1 MNQLLNKT
9 TMVAAL
15 LRAVPVGMTV
25 IFVLAVV
32 LMNFLARITLVSL
45 PWLALNA
52 GITVSW
58 VSFLFVDI
66 VTRHFGAKAANMLSV
81 VAIGVNL
88 IVCFFSVVIG
98 RLFDHPSLDMVVGGQ
113 WSILLASTIAY
124 LVAALTNNYTNVF
137 LGRRFFRQNPDGRK
151 AFAVRSYISTFLSQC
166 VDNFLRLFFGLFLF
180 LLVKAVKHRADCVTL
195 LFCHLVDGSDHFLDV
210 LLNHFRIQVLFRF
223 LLPRS
228 AEKSMPDTFPP
239 RKWSGILNSVSPTET
254 AI

>member
-81 VAIGVNL
+81 VAIVVNL
-88 IVCFFSVVIG
+88 IVCFFSVLIG

-124 LVAALTNNYTNVF
+124 LIAALTNNYTNVF

-166 VDNFLRLFFGLFLF
+166 VDNFLFVFLAF
-180 LLVKAVKHRADCVTL
+180 VVLPNLPGALPVHWTVAQCVGASVLCAVFELLSEVVFSPLGYHVAQKWKEKNVGKEYLETYCPN
-195 LFCHLVDGSDHFLDV
+195 GV
-210 LLNHFRIQVLFRF
+210 LE
-223 LLPRS
+223 S
-228 AEKSMPDTFPP
+228 
-239 RKWSGILNSVSPTET
+239 
-254 AI
+254 

>member
-151 AFAVRSYISTFLSQC
+151 AFFPNLPGALPVHWTVAQC
-166 VDNFLRLFFGLFLF
+166 VGASVLCAVLE
-180 LLVKAVKHRADCVTL
+180 LLSEVVFSPLGYHVAQKWK
-195 LFCHLVDGSDHFLDV
+195 
-210 LLNHFRIQVLFRF
+210 
-223 LLPRS
+223 
-228 AEKSMPDTFPP
+228 EKNV
-239 RKWSGILNSVSPTET
+239 GEEYLET
-254 AI
+254 YCPNGALES